1 MSSAGPRRLTGMTE
15 TEFAA
20 LVAPH
25 RRELHVHCYR
35 MLGSFEEAEDQVQ
48 ETLLRA
54 WRSRDGLTP
63 GSNVRAWLYKI
74 ATNACLDALRSRSRK
89 PVDSY
94 ADLPFLQPYPDRLL
108 DEVEQPDAVVEARE
122 TIELAYIAMM
132 QLLPARQRAAL
143 ILREVLGWS
152 AKETAD
158 LLDTSVASVNSA
170 LQRARATLDEE
181 RPDRSAARTTGELSE
196 TERRLLA
203 GFIDAHERADPAAAA
218 ALVSEDI
225 RITMPPHPFLYDG
238 LDAIQP
244 LLERGFR
251 DHGDWRL
258 LPTRANRMPAAA
270 NYLRAPGD
278 TVFRAFKVDVLRVEG
293 DRIAEITTFPAT
305 LFSQF
310 GLSPTL

>member
-1 MSSAGPRRLTGMTE
+1 
-15 TEFAA
+15 
-20 LVAPH
+20 
-25 RRELHVHCYR
+25 
-35 MLGSFEEAEDQVQ
+35 
-48 ETLLRA
+48 
-54 WRSRDGLTP
+54 
-63 GSNVRAWLYKI
+63 
-74 ATNACLDALRSRSRK
+74 
-89 PVDSY
+89 
-94 ADLPFLQPYPDRLL
+94 
-108 DEVEQPDAVVEARE
+108 
-122 TIELAYIAMM
+122 MM

-181 RPDRSAARTTGELSE
+181 RPDRSAARTTGDLSE

-218 ALVSEDI
+218 ELVSEDI

-278 TVFRAFKVDVLRVEG
+278 TVFRAFKVDVLRATASPRSRRSRPRCFHSSAFRRRSEPGRITRVARGVALLVVALLATAAPARAAPVDVRVMTFNVWLGG
-293 DRIAEITTFPAT
+293 DVVDFGGVIRARSRRRAPTSSGSKRRRGTRAGSPRRSGGRTGAT
-305 LFSQF
+305 ACTWSR
-310 GLSPTL
+310 GSR